1 MKEASSR
8 SWSMSLNTKPPPISN
23 SRGLHCAAWNL
34 PPSYSTCSR
43 NNCFLWLPLTS
54 NCRSLLEA
62 ALGAR
67 CVVGGTTYCNGR
79 VLQVALCGAGGTMWC
94 RWHYVVQVALC
105 GAGVVGGTTYFN
117 GRELLVAL
125 CGAGG
130 TMWCRCGRWH
140 HVFQWSRV
148 AGGTLWCRWHYVAQ
162 VALCGAGGTMLRYV
176 IQWLRTAMTMC
187 CRLRYVKQ
195 WLRTAMA
202 MCCRWRYVA
211 LHSTCIRTFTKA
223 SVHISWLFHALC
235 VLLCRWRHIALP
247 STAHAFAPAPEPI
260 P

>member
-1 MKEASSR
+1 
-8 SWSMSLNTKPPPISN
+8 
-23 SRGLHCAAWNL
+23 
-34 PPSYSTCSR
+34 
-43 NNCFLWLPLTS
+43 
-54 NCRSLLEA
+54 
-62 ALGAR
+62 
-67 CVVGGTTYCNGR
+67 
-79 VLQVALCGAGGTMWC
+79 VALCGAGGTMWC

-176 IQWLRTAMTMC
+176 IQ
-187 CRLRYVKQ
+187 
-195 WLRTAMA
+195 
-202 MCCRWRYVA
+202 
-211 LHSTCIRTFTKA
+211 
-223 SVHISWLFHALC
+223 
-235 VLLCRWRHIALP
+235 
-247 STAHAFAPAPEPI
+247 
-260 P
+260 